1 MPKKILELELELYTK
16 NGESVLVDIGG
27 SFIYETS
34 VYLYYKNYFSL
45 SNKKYFSSSKP
56 IDGVVGSF
64 FKTKNIQICSELY
77 AAPKQWLID
86 NEFIRYVIPE
96 KIKKVTNTKSKKDDK

>member
-1 MPKKILELELELYTK
+1 MSKKISEIESELYIK
-16 NGESVLVDIGG
+16 NGEIILVDIGG
-27 SFIYETS
+27 SFVYETS

-45 SNKKYFSSSKP
+45 SNKKYFSSPKP

-64 FKTKNIQICSELY
+64 FKTKNIEICSELY

-86 NEFIRYVIPE
+86 NEFTRCVIPE
-96 KIKKVTNTKSKKDDK
+96 KIKKVTKVKNKKDDK